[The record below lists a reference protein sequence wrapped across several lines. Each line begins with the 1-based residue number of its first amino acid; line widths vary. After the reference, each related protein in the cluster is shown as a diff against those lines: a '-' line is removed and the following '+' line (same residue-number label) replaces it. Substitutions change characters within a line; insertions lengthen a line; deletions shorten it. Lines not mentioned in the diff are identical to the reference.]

1 MRYFLNQGIGL
12 RNRQPNRLP
21 DRVPG
26 TGRLRISIIQRRR
39 AQEGERVHSRNSLDV
54 AESVLQR
61 NLAGVDEWQSG
72 RTEAEGDFAPGTF
85 DFQPVMCER
94 PAV

>member
-1 MRYFLNQGIGL
+1 MTYFLNQGICLG
-12 RNRQPNRLP
+12 NRQLNRLADGVASP
-21 DRVPG
+21 
-26 TGRLRISIIQRRR
+26 GRLRIAIIQRRR
-39 AQEGERVHSRNSLDV
+39 AQEGQRVHSRKSLDV

-72 RTEAEGDFAPGTF
+72 RAEAEGDFAPRTF
-85 DFQPVMCER
+85 DLQPVMREG